1 MAQIIFFDLCNV
13 DSIVADLTFLNIVE
27 TIDQVGD
34 RCLSCTGRTYKC
46 KFLSRFCIQT
56 DVMENCLVLIVSES
70 YIFETYITFQ
80 FCIGYGAIC
89 GMWRIS

>member
-34 RCLSCTGRTYKC
+34 RCLSCTSRSDKR
-46 KFLSRFCIQT
+46 KLLSRFCIQA
-56 DVMENCLVLIVSES
+56 DIMKDCLVLIISKGYVFKS
-70 YIFETYITFQ
+70 YITL
-80 FCIGYGAIC
+80 
-89 GMWRIS
+89 